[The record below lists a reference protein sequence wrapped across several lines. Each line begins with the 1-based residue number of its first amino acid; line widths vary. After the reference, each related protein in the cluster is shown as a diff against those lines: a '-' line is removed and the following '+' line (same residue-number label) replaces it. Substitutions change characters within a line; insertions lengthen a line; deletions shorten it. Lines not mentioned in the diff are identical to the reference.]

1 MFPVVVRGGGDLATG
16 TILHLSC
23 AGYPVIV
30 LESSLPTAIRRE
42 AAFSEAVYKNIKTI
56 EGISCVKAGT
66 AEEALSEAKPGRP
79 VMLVDENASSLKTL
93 KPEVL
98 VDAIMAKRNCG
109 TKCGMAPLVIALG
122 PGFKAGRDADF
133 VIETKRGHRL
143 GRIISDG
150 CAAPNTGIPG
160 MIEGHGADRVIHAP
174 EGGCLSVLCGI
185 GSVVRKGDLVAEVV
199 SADGKKVPVYA
210 SLSGVIRGML
220 PDGFGVTAG
229 LKMADI
235 DPRLSELE
243 NCRTVSDKARC
254 IAGSVLTL
262 ISAYE
267 HHCLDL
273 LRNAEER
280 RE

>member
-98 VDAIMAKRNCG
+98 V
-109 TKCGMAPLVIALG
+109 
-122 PGFKAGRDADF
+122 
-133 VIETKRGHRL
+133 
-143 GRIISDG
+143 
-150 CAAPNTGIPG
+150 
-160 MIEGHGADRVIHAP
+160 
-174 EGGCLSVLCGI
+174 
-185 GSVVRKGDLVAEVV
+185 VAEEDTLQLVLLVEDIPEEVEDTFRLNLKLFVV
-199 SADGKKVPVYA
+199 
-210 SLSGVIRGML
+210 
-220 PDGFGVTAG
+220 
-229 LKMADI
+229 
-235 DPRLSELE
+235 
-243 NCRTVSDKARC
+243 
-254 IAGSVLTL
+254 
-262 ISAYE
+262 
-267 HHCLDL
+267 
-273 LRNAEER
+273 
-280 RE
+280 